1 MKCTSLYIL
10 FKEMNGGRAFAYNVI
25 ISRSIPKFFPLR
37 PYQMWN
43 DIMKMVSCV
52 QNTIIAY
59 YHANS
64 HSNYIQ
70 LVDKIIKSSKYQTKR
85 IIIPRKFLSF
95 IDCDQRTD
103 IKKKGKKEKKDSTNR
118 IQLVKI
124 FDTPFK
130 ILKY

>member
-1 MKCTSLYIL
+1 
-10 FKEMNGGRAFAYNVI
+10 
-25 ISRSIPKFFPLR
+25 
-37 PYQMWN
+37 
-43 DIMKMVSCV
+43 MKMVSCV

-85 IIIPRKFLSF
+85 IIILRKFLSF

-103 IKKKGKKEKKDSTNR
+103 IKKKEKKDSTNR

>member
-1 MKCTSLYIL
+1 
-10 FKEMNGGRAFAYNVI
+10 
-25 ISRSIPKFFPLR
+25 
-37 PYQMWN
+37 
-43 DIMKMVSCV
+43 MKMVSCV

-103 IKKKGKKEKKDSTNR
+103 IKKKEKKDSTNR